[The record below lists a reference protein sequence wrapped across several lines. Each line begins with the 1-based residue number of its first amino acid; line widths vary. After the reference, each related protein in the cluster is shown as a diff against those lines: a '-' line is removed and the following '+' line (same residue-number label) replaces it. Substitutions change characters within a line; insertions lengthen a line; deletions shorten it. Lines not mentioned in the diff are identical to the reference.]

1 MKDIDIKKL
10 VEFVNNGLMI
20 KEISLELKISVS
32 TVKRLMSKNGLNSK
46 VNFLKNEVV
55 NCLNCQVEFKSYIS
69 DSRKFC
75 SKSCSATFNNKK
87 RCLINEEKRKK
98 ENRKHRPLKN
108 FGLCLNCNVDIIRE
122 NNRNGRYPKYC
133 SLPCQAIFRMSER
146 VLKGI
151 ASTKT
156 LKLFL
161 VKNNGEKCM
170 KCGWCEKNPITNKVP
185 IELEHKDGNSENNNL
200 DNLELLCP
208 NCHSLT
214 STYKALNK
222 GKGRHKRR
230 ERYKEGKSY

>member
-10 VEFVNNGLMI
+10 VEFVNNGLTI

-55 NCLNCQVEFKSYIS
+55 NCLNCQVEFKSCIS

-87 RCLINEEKRKK
+87 RCLINEEKIKK
-98 ENRKHRPLKN
+98 EKRKHRPLKN

-122 NNRNGRYPKYC
+122 NNRNSRYPKYC
-133 SLPCQAIFRMSER
+133 SLPCQAIFRMNER
-146 VLKGI
+146 VSKGI

-222 GKGRHKRR
+222 GNGRHKRR